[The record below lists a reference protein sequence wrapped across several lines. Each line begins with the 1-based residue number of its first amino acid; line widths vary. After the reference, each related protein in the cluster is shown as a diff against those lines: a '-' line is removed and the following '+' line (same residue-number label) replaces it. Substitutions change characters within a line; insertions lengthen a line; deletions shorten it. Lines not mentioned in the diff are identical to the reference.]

1 MTDSVYRK
9 TALPVRLD
17 LNNKNT
23 RNQLKSSPDDG
34 RGRLE
39 VGSKSTASQSQKNCT
54 DVMRTDLQEW
64 LQKRGIEGPP
74 PSPEQETR
82 AMWEWMRD
90 FHKEYND
97 DWFTRNMPR
106 LHEVFKPVFVQEMR
120 RLKKAAAA
128 AAAAE
133 AALAPTAQQGDLLA
147 MEKPVATTPSPP
159 SGDLLSLDKPQSV
172 PARQGG
178 DLLSLDKQ
186 VPAAIPKDTD
196 LFSFDSSAPVTTSPG
211 NDLLSL
217 DRPAPAG
224 TAAGS
229 DLFSMERPA
238 PATEPQLG
246 DLLTMDAPAPLAP
259 SNAAADVSAVSGLT
273 GFQDLHAPSSP
284 PALFGNEPAPAV
296 QSGPQAPRPDGID
309 GLMSQFDGLFSA
321 SPGATAQPAAK
332 QSPLDE
338 LGGFDIGLVSGS
350 IAPASGNAQ
359 NLLDM

>member
-1 MTDSVYRK
+1 M
-9 TALPVRLD
+9 
-17 LNNKNT
+17 
-23 RNQLKSSPDDG
+23 G
-34 RGRLE
+34 
-39 VGSKSTASQSQKNCT
+39 
-54 DVMRTDLQEW
+54 
-64 LQKRGIEGPP
+64 
-74 PSPEQETR
+74 
-82 AMWEWMRD
+82 
-90 FHKEYND
+90 
-97 DWFTRNMPR
+97 
-106 LHEVFKPVFVQEMR
+106 
-120 RLKKAAAA
+120 
-128 AAAAE
+128 AAE

-246 DLLTMDAPAPLAP
+246 DLLTMDAPA
-259 SNAAADVSAVSGLT
+259 
-273 GFQDLHAPSSP
+273 
-284 PALFGNEPAPAV
+284 LFGNEPAPAV

>member
-1 MTDSVYRK
+1 M
-9 TALPVRLD
+9 
-17 LNNKNT
+17 
-23 RNQLKSSPDDG
+23 G
-34 RGRLE
+34 
-39 VGSKSTASQSQKNCT
+39 

-128 AAAAE
+128 AAE

-147 MEKPVATTPSPP
+147 M
-159 SGDLLSLDKPQSV
+159 DKPQSV
-172 PARQGG
+172 PARLGG